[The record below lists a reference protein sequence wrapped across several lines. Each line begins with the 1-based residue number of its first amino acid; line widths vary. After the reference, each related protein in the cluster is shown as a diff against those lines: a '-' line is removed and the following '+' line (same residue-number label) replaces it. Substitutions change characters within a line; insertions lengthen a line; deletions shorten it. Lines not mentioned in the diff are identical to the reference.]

1 MKQLTVKIGIAVVL
15 LLFALFCNAQLV
27 VPFDLRNQY
36 VVKCYQLSSEQL
48 NDYEKV
54 LGDILSK
61 WEVIKNKKCSPSER
75 KAAEQNLQSEFCKKV
90 RAVFPDKQYVL
101 WNRNHRGNL
110 KVRFY
115 KEDLGMDNEQF
126 SKFRF
131 LSNDYSE
138 QKKRKI
144 SAMNLLETER
154 SEKRTKALNQ
164 YSEKLHEIFS
174 KEIADYLVYESQ
186 ILNKANTL
194 SKNYTILSPNKAVRF
209 AILKTTYEEDK
220 SKLMSQ
226 GLAPKQLRKARKE
239 LESKYE
245 DSLHGFLTNEE
256 YLACSKS
263 RDKLTDKKFA
273 EEYNLSDKQ
282 LSKYKQ
288 LRKDL
293 AMKELVIKQN
303 KKDKNNKEAKLK
315 TARNEFE
322 KEMEKLLGAG
332 QYKRWKENKSLRSK
346 KKH

>member
-1 MKQLTVKIGIAVVL
+1 MKQLTVKTGIVAVL
-15 LLFALFCNAQLV
+15 LSFALFCNAQLV

-36 VVKCYQLSSEQL
+36 VVKSYQLSPEQL

-54 LGDILSK
+54 LGDILGK
-61 WEVIKNKKCSPSER
+61 WDEIKNRKCSPSER
-75 KAAEQNLQSEFCKKV
+75 KAAEQKLQSEFCAKV

-110 KVRFY
+110 TVRFY

-126 SKFRF
+126 SKFRD
-131 LSNDYSE
+131 LTNDYSK
-138 QKKRKI
+138 QKRKI
-144 SAMNLLETER
+144 SEMNLLEAER
-154 SEKRTKALNQ
+154 SEQRTKALNQ
-164 YSEKLHEIFS
+164 YSERLHEIFS
-174 KEIADYLVYESQ
+174 KEIADYLVYENQ
-186 ILNKANTL
+186 ILNKATVL

-220 SKLMSQ
+220 SKLETQ
-226 GLAPKQLRKARKE
+226 GLAPKQLRKEKKK

-245 DSLHGFLTNEE
+245 DSLHGLLTNEE

-273 EEYNLSDKQ
+273 EEYNLSDEQ

-303 KKDKNNKEAKLK
+303 KKDKNNKGAKLK

-322 KEMEKLLGAG
+322 KEMEKLLGTG
-332 QYKRWKENKSLRSK
+332 QYKRWKENESLKSK

>member
-15 LLFALFCNAQLV
+15 LFFALFCNAQLV

-138 QKKRKI
+138 QKRKI

-154 SEKRTKALNQ
+154 SEQRTKALNQ

-174 KEIADYLVYESQ
+174 KEIADYLIYESQ

-209 AILKTTYEEDK
+209 AILKTTYEENK
-220 SKLMSQ
+220 SKLVSQ

-315 TARNEFE
+315 TTRDEFE